1 MKHLLR
7 TFGPATLYLFL
18 SPLPL
23 TSPAAALAQDPQ
35 LHTASPTELAV
46 IKVLLAQEKAWN
58 QGDIDSFV
66 SAYKDSPDT
75 LFLSGAVNRGFAGM
89 AESYHKQY
97 PSRAAMGNLGFS
109 ELEVQPLDDRFALCI
124 GRYHLDRSKKEGG
137 PAEGLFSLVLEKT
150 EKGWKI
156 VLDHTT

>member
-1 MKHLLR
+1 MISSRHLRHLL
-7 TFGPATLYLFL
+7 L
-18 SPLPL
+18 
-23 TSPAAALAQDPQ
+23 AAALLLRASIPSAAQDPQ

-46 IKVLLAQEKAWN
+46 IKVLLAQERAWN
-58 QGDIDSFV
+58 QGNIESFV
-66 SAYKDSPDT
+66 SAYKNSSDT

-97 PSRAAMGNLGFS
+97 PNRAAMGALGFS

-137 PAEGLFSLVLEKT
+137 SADGLFSLVLEKT
-150 EKGWKI
+150 DKGWKI